1 MKKKTAMKR
10 SRRQRSKIEQCCS
23 RESKAHQND
32 GIRLR
37 MIRRSLH
44 KTQKEFA
51 AELGISMSTLAN
63 YENARTEMPPSFARA
78 VLRAT
83 GLNPVPLDPEQDPK
97 LLLQLKVTN
106 AVLPPKPLYVRIQL
120 LRRRCIAIRN
130 EVYTPMRLM
139 IDNAFHVAFSI
150 AALVFA
156 VEQLRRLPSFG
167 AQDPSLFRDITLVG
181 ALLTIIALIIPIVQS
196 IPWGIRAQLSR
207 GS

>member
-1 MKKKTAMKR
+1 MKR

-37 MIRRSLH
+37 MIRRSLNR
-44 KTQKEFA
+44 TQKEFA

-97 LLLQLKVTN
+97 LLLQLKDTN
-106 AVLPPKPLYVRIQL
+106 AVLPPRSLCDRIQQ
-120 LRRRCIAIRN
+120 LRRRCIATRN
-130 EVYTPMRLM
+130 EVYSPMRLM
-139 IDNAFHVAFSI
+139 VENAFHVAFSI
-150 AALVFA
+150 AAFVF
-156 VEQLRRLPSFG
+156 VLEQLRRLPSLG
-167 AQDPSLFRDITLVG
+167 AQDPSFFRDITL
-181 ALLTIIALIIPIVQS
+181 ASAFLAIIALIIPVAQS
-196 IPWGIRAQLSR
+196 VPWGIRAQFSS
-207 GS
+207 GT

>member
-1 MKKKTAMKR
+1 MKR
-10 SRRQRSKIEQCCS
+10 SRRKQMGTEERCL
-23 RESKAHQND
+23 RESKAHHSD
-32 GIRLR
+32 GVRLR
-37 MIRRSLH
+37 IIRRSLD

-83 GLNPVPLDPEQDPK
+83 GLNPVPPDPEQDPK
-97 LLLQLKVTN
+97 VLLQLKDTN
-106 AVLPPKPLYVRIQL
+106 AVLPPRSLCVRIQR

-130 EVYTPMRLM
+130 ELYSPMRLM
-139 IDNAFHVAFSI
+139 VDNAFHIAFSI

-181 ALLTIIALIIPIVQS
+181 AFLTIIALFIPVVQS
-196 IPWGIRAQLSR
+196 VPWGMRDRLNDST
-207 GS
+207 